1 LTLSLLIDKRY
12 RDEKDSVATRAH
24 IRRYVMA
31 WEIFGRS
38 ISKVGVIGSGN
49 IGPDIA
55 LYFSKVLHKQG
66 VPVIVVDIA
75 EKALKSGEARV
86 KGKIGRGIKTGAFK
100 EEEAESMISNLSW
113 TSDYSELSGADL
125 VLEAATEDVNI
136 KKKIFAELE
145 KVCPEAAILAS
156 NSSHME
162 PEVIFE
168 GAKNKERCLVV
179 HYFFPAERSIIV
191 EVVPGKDTA
200 SEITDFLMRFYEEI
214 GKAPIQV
221 KSRFGYAVDPIFEG
235 IFLASLLLVDEGVG
249 TVRQVNAMA
258 QRALG
263 LGVGPFTAMNLTGGN
278 PITQH
283 GLTEMHD
290 KIGPWF
296 HCPDSL
302 NRQVKLGKWWD
313 TGMIGEDV
321 SYSENVFKIVSDR
334 VRGAYFGL
342 VCEILD
348 SGISNIGDLEMAVEN
363 ALVVDPPFQMMNSV
377 GVDKALELVRAYA
390 EEWPDFI
397 VPEVLVKQA
406 ESGEPWDIPMV
417 FREDRDDIAVV
428 TIRRP
433 NTLNALN
440 PMVMSQLSSVF
451 TEIKEDNKIKGAVLT
466 GFGIKAFVSGADI
479 NEIARVKTPENL
491 ESFALRGQET
501 LNLIENL
508 GKPVICALNG
518 LAFGGGNELAMACTA
533 RIAKKGLKVLA
544 GQPEP
549 KLGIIPGFGGS
560 QRLPRIVGL
569 YKAWPI
575 LRTGNPVSSEE
586 ALNIG
591 LIQEEIEGDIKE
603 ESVAF
608 AKKVVSGELK
618 IPPIKK
624 EPIDVPDPLPE
635 VDIGHLSRRI
645 DELLEKAALGGARMT
660 LEEGLK
666 HEAKILGE
674 CLRTKDMRIGMETF
688 IKFGAKKNA
697 RFSHA

>member
-1 LTLSLLIDKRY
+1 
-12 RDEKDSVATRAH
+12 
-24 IRRYVMA
+24 MA
-31 WEIFGRS
+31 WEIFGQS
-38 ISKVGVIGSGN
+38 INKVGVIGSGN

-55 LYFSKVLHKQG
+55 LYFTKVLHRQG
-66 VPVIVVDIA
+66 VPVVVVDIA
-75 EKALKSGEARV
+75 EKALKSGEARA
-86 KGKIGRGIKTGAFK
+86 KGKIGRGVRTGAFK
-100 EEEAESMISNLSW
+100 EDEAESMMSNLSW

-125 VLEAATEDVNI
+125 VLEAATEDVGI
-136 KKKIFAELE
+136 KRKIFAELE
-145 KVCPEAAILAS
+145 NVCPETAILAS

-162 PEVIFE
+162 PEVIFDE
-168 GAKNKERCLVV
+168 AKNKKRCLVI

-200 SEITDFLMRFYEEI
+200 SEISGFLMRFYEEI

-221 KSRFGYAVDPIFEG
+221 KSRFGYAIDPIFEG
-235 IFLASLLLVDEGVG
+235 IFLAVLLLVDEGAG

-283 GLTEMHD
+283 GLSEMHD

-302 NRQVKLGKWWD
+302 NRQVKSGKWWD

-321 SYSENVFKIVSDR
+321 PYSENAFKEVSDR
-334 VRGAYFGL
+334 VRAAYFGL
-342 VCEILD
+342 VCEIIN
-348 SGISNIGDLEMAVEN
+348 SGVSNIGDLEMAVEN
-363 ALVVDPPFQMMNSV
+363 ALVVNPPFQMMNKI

-390 EEWPDFI
+390 KEWPDFI
-397 VPEVLVKQA
+397 VPEILLKQA
-406 ESGEPWDIPMV
+406 ESGKPWEIPMV
-417 FREDRDDIAVV
+417 FREDRDDIALI

-433 NTLNALN
+433 KTLNALN
-440 PMVMSQLSSVF
+440 PMVMNQMNTIF
-451 TEIKEDNKIKGAVLT
+451 TEIKEDSGIKGAVLT
-466 GFGIKAFVSGADI
+466 GFGVKAFISGADI
-479 NEIARVKTPENL
+479 NEIARIKTPEDM
-491 ESFALRGQET
+491 EFFALKGQET

-569 YKAWPI
+569 SNAWPI
-575 LRTGNPVSSEE
+575 LRTGNPISSDE
-586 ALNIG
+586 ALKIG
-591 LIQEEIEGDIKE
+591 LIQKEVEGDIKE
-603 ESVAF
+603 EGIAF
-608 AKKVVSGELK
+608 AKKVVSGELS

-624 EPIDVPDPLPE
+624 EPIEVPDSLPD
-635 VDIGHLSRRI
+635 VNIGHLSRKT
-645 DELLEKAALGGARMT
+645 DELLQKATLEGAKMT

-666 HEAKILGE
+666 HEASILGE
-674 CLRTKDMRIGMETF
+674 CLKTKDMRIGMETF
-688 IKFGAKKNA
+688 MKFGAKKDA
-697 RFSHA
+697 AFSHV